1 MTTEFEQVFGAA
13 PTGVWAAPGRVN
25 LIGEHTD
32 YNDGFVLPIAL
43 AQVVLA
49 SARRREDGRLRLYSA
64 QGDGRVTDLVVADLK
79 PGAVAGWAAY
89 PAGAVWA
96 LNDWALNESGHQV
109 GGADLYFD
117 SDVPSGGGLSSS
129 AALECSVIAAYR
141 DLYELPL
148 DQQQS
153 ALIAQ
158 RAENDFVGVPC
169 GVMDQMASAC
179 CTEGAALFLDTRD
192 LAQRQVPFDLA
203 AQGLRL
209 LVIDTR
215 VKHDLG
221 DGAYAA
227 LRAGCERAAAL
238 LDLPA
243 LRELTADTLPAAL
256 DRLPAE
262 LGPLV
267 RHVVSENAR
276 VLRAVA
282 LLDAGDFAALGPVL
296 TAGHASLRDDYG
308 VSCPETDLAVAVAVE
323 AGALGA
329 RMTGGGFGGSII
341 ALVPQERTS
350 AVAAAVEGAFAAA
363 GYVAPRSFTAQASAG
378 SRRVG

>member
-13 PTGVWAAPGRVN
+13 PTGEWAAPGRVN

-32 YNDGFVLPIAL
+32 YNDGFVLPIAIP
-43 AQVVLA
+43 QVVRA
-49 SARRREDGRLRLYSA
+49 TAARRTDGRLRLYSA
-64 QGDGRVTDLVVADLK
+64 QGDGRVTDLVVDELK

-89 PAGAVWA
+89 PAGVVWA
-96 LNDWALNESGHQV
+96 LNEYGYQV

-117 SDVPSGGGLSSS
+117 SDVPTGGGLSSS
-129 AALECSVIAAYR
+129 AALECVVAAVYR
-141 DLYELPL
+141 DLYGLELGR
-148 DQQQS
+148 QRS

-158 RAENDFVGVPC
+158 HAENEFVGVPC
-169 GVMDQMASAC
+169 GVMDQMASSS
-179 CTEGAALFLDTRD
+179 CTAGAALFLDTRD

-203 AQGLRL
+203 SHGLEL

-238 LDLPA
+238 LELPA
-243 LRELTADTLPAAL
+243 LRELTAAALPAAL

-262 LGPLV
+262 LAPLV
-267 RHVVSENAR
+267 RHVVTENAR
-276 VLRAVA
+276 VLQAVA
-282 LLDAGDFAALGPVL
+282 LLDAADFAALGPIL

-308 VSCPETDLAVAVAVE
+308 VSCPETDLAVAVALD

-341 ALVPQERTS
+341 ALVARERTVQ
-350 AVAAAVEGAFAAA
+350 VATAVEAAFAAA
-363 GYVAPRSFTAQASAG
+363 GYHAPVSFTATASAG
-378 SRRVG
+378 SRRLR

>member
-1 MTTEFEQVFGAA
+1 MTTEFEQVFAA
-13 PTGVWAAPGRVN
+13 FPSGTWAAPGRVN

-32 YNDGFVLPIAL
+32 YNDGFVLPIAIP
-43 AQVVLA
+43 QVVRA
-49 SARRREDGRLRLYSA
+49 TARTRADGRLRLYSA
-64 QGDGRVTDLVVADLK
+64 QGDGRVTDLLVDELK
-79 PGAVAGWAAY
+79 PGAVTGWAAY
-89 PAGAVWA
+89 PAGVVWA
-96 LNDWALNESGHQV
+96 LNEAGYQV

-129 AALECSVIAAYR
+129 AALECVVAAVYR
-141 DLYELPL
+141 DLYGLELSRR
-148 DQQQS
+148 QS

-158 RAENDFVGVPC
+158 RAENEFVGVPC

-179 CTEGAALFLDTRD
+179 CEAGAALFLDTRD

-203 AQGLRL
+203 AQGLEL
-209 LVIDTR
+209 LVVDTR

-238 LDLPA
+238 LGLPA
-243 LRELTADTLPAAL
+243 LRDLTAEALPAAL

-267 RHVVSENAR
+267 RHVVGEDER
-276 VLRAVA
+276 VLRAVE
-282 LLDAGDFAALGPVL
+282 LLDAADFAALGPVL

-329 RMTGGGFGGSII
+329 RMTGGGFGGSVIV
-341 ALVPQERTS
+341 LVDRERTT
-350 AVAAAVEGAFAAA
+350 AVAAAVEAAFATA
-363 GYVAPRSFTAQASAG
+363 GYLAPSTFTAVASAG
-378 SRRVG
+378 SRREV